1 MPNYRYFTKVPHFPG
16 SQENIE
22 LGKHIEEKWKDYG
35 IDVITKKYIIM
46 LSRPK
51 NMKAGFAALYS
62 GNGSTLIHKSA
73 DQEKFLVP
81 SENNSNVVPP
91 FNAYAPSGQV
101 QVSVTL
107 LVFSVLVVL
116 STDGNWTPTVPD

>member
-1 MPNYRYFTKVPHFPG
+1 
-16 SQENIE
+16 
-22 LGKHIEEKWKDYG
+22 
-35 IDVITKKYIIM
+35 
-46 LSRPK
+46 
-51 NMKAGFAALYS
+51 MKAGFAALYS
-62 GNGSTLIHKSA
+62 GSTLIHKSA